1 MARIAKRFEI
11 SNTAIAA
18 VYGLFLLPPVL
29 FCIILYTCKLM
40 DYQELQIMIRGVWL
54 ILPMI
59 ISLALPGIIIGFLV
73 KHLKAYDGSQEKIE
87 NVNKYLKQ
95 SKLIIILFDIF
106 AHAIYGLGFGE
117 NIRSSG
123 IILANLN
130 GEFPVLNIFLLY
142 AGLAC
147 EITSIGTLV
156 YLVRIERPLY
166 EIPYQ
171 GKYKTTSV
179 RSRLLISIIT
189 TLIGLLLS
197 TFGLSLAISNTENV
211 FRVVNTFIPIVI
223 LASLSILFTVVINT
237 KTINQEVSRAKKF
250 VESLTSRDYSIPNLK
265 IYTRNEFGLIDNHL
279 NELKHSTKKIMT
291 ELSVG
296 VEGTL
301 NVTSD
306 INNNI
311 NESTEKIENVTR
323 TINSVKDEMTNQSAG
338 VEEAS
343 ATTDQ
348 ILKRI
353 TDLNNAVNNQS
364 AGVEQ
369 STAAIE
375 QMVANINS
383 VNSILEK
390 NAVSVEKLT
399 NASEIGQQK
408 VETAVVTAK
417 EVINQSSLLIEASAV
432 IKTIASQTNLLA
444 MNAAIESAHAG
455 EAGKGFAV
463 VADEIRNLAE
473 QCANQVKNIEAN
485 LKLLSDSISQVAAN
499 TQDVQ
504 QQFNVIYDLSQEV
517 NSQEKVLSNA
527 MSEQTEGNKQVLE
540 GIRSINAA
548 TVIVKEG
555 SSEMMSGGQQIVEEM
570 KILINTTK
578 TINEHMDAIK
588 LDVNNVVESIVQ
600 TQKNAEANKDGI
612 IVLKDEFDSFKLF

>member
-1 MARIAKRFEI
+1 M
-11 SNTAIAA
+11 
-18 VYGLFLLPPVL
+18 
-29 FCIILYTCKLM
+29 
-40 DYQELQIMIRGVWL
+40 
-54 ILPMI
+54 
-59 ISLALPGIIIGFLV
+59 
-73 KHLKAYDGSQEKIE
+73 
-87 NVNKYLKQ
+87 
-95 SKLIIILFDIF
+95 
-106 AHAIYGLGFGE
+106 
-117 NIRSSG
+117 
-123 IILANLN
+123 
-130 GEFPVLNIFLLY
+130 
-142 AGLAC
+142 
-147 EITSIGTLV
+147 
-156 YLVRIERPLY
+156 
-166 EIPYQ
+166 
-171 GKYKTTSV
+171 
-179 RSRLLISIIT
+179 
-189 TLIGLLLS
+189 
-197 TFGLSLAISNTENV
+197 
-211 FRVVNTFIPIVI
+211 
-223 LASLSILFTVVINT
+223 
-237 KTINQEVSRAKKF
+237 
-250 VESLTSRDYSIPNLK
+250 TSRDYSIPNLK

>member
-1 MARIAKRFEI
+1 MARVAKHFEI
-11 SNTAIAA
+11 SNAAIAA
-18 VYGLFLLPPVL
+18 VYGLFLLPPIL
-29 FCIILYTCKLM
+29 FCLLIYAGKLVT
-40 DYQELQIMIRGVWL
+40 YEELHAMTHGVWL
-54 ILPMI
+54 ITPIIVTLFLP
-59 ISLALPGIIIGFLV
+59 ALILILLGRQ
-73 KHLKAYDGSQEKIE
+73 LKAYDGSQEKIE
-87 NVNKYLKQ
+87 SVNRFLKN
-95 SKLIIILFDIF
+95 SKTTIILFDVF
-106 AHAIYGLGFGE
+106 AHIIYGLGFGV
-117 NIRSSG
+117 NIKFSG
-123 IILANLN
+123 VAFTTLN
-130 GEFPVLNIFLLY
+130 SNFPLLNIFFLY
-142 AGLAC
+142 EGFAC
-147 EITSIGTLV
+147 ELSAIGTLV
-156 YLVRIERPLY
+156 YLVQIEQPLF

-179 RSRLLISIIT
+179 RSRLMISTVIS
-189 TLIGLLLS
+189 LVGLLLC
-197 TFGLSLAISNTENV
+197 TIGLCLAIVNSENMLH
-211 FRVVNTFIPIVI
+211 VVNAFIPTIIIAGV
-223 LASLSILFTVVINT
+223 SILQTIIINT
-237 KTINQEVSRAKKF
+237 KTINIEVKRAKEF
-250 VESLTSRDYSIPNLK
+250 VESLTARDYSIPNLK
-265 IYTRNEFGLIDNHL
+265 IHTRNEFGLIDNHL
-279 NELKHSTKKIMT
+279 NDLKHATKKIMT

-301 NVTSD
+301 DVTSD

-311 NESTEKIENVTR
+311 NDSTAKIENVTR

-353 TDLNNAVNNQS
+353 TDLNDAVNNQS

-390 NAVSVEKLT
+390 NAVSVDKLT

-408 VETAVVTAK
+408 VEAAVVTSK

-473 QCANQVKNIEAN
+473 QCATQVKNIEAN
-485 LKLLSDSISQVAAN
+485 LKLLSDSITQVATN

-504 QQFNVIYDLSQEV
+504 QQFNVIYDLSKEV
-517 NSQEKVLSNA
+517 NNQEKILSNA
-527 MSEQTEGNKQVLE
+527 MAEQTEGNKQVLE

-548 TVIVKEG
+548 TVVVKEG
-555 SSEMMSGGQQIVEEM
+555 SAEMMNGGQQIVEEM
-570 KILINTTK
+570 KILIDTTH
-578 TINEHMDAIK
+578 TINDHMETIRV
-588 LDVNNVVESIVQ
+588 DVNNVLDSIVQ
-600 TQKNAEANKDGI
+600 TQKHAESNKDGI
-612 IVLKDEFDSFKLF
+612 VVLKNEFDSFKLF